1 MLTIQEAN
9 KVESMGH
16 EVHRGGKS
24 NSGIVSR
31 KQYFNEI
38 CLLSNC
44 WLQTTNTLDFK
55 VIPFR
60 IRPQSGTHLWSQILG
75 RLRLEDHLILGGE
88 DCSEKD
94 QRYLQSKYCLRI
106 SQ

>member
-16 EVHRGGKS
+16 EVHGGGKP
-24 NSGIVSR
+24 NNGIVSR
-31 KQYFNEI
+31 KQYFKEM
-38 CLLSNC
+38 CLFSNC

-60 IRPQSGTHLWSQILG
+60 IRPQSGTHLWSQVLG
-75 RLRLEDHLILGGE
+75 RLRLDNHLILGGQ

-94 QRYLQSKYCLRI
+94 QRYLQSKYCLRL
-106 SQ
+106 S

>member
-16 EVHRGGKS
+16 EVRGGGKP

-31 KQYFNEI
+31 KQYFKEI
-38 CLLSNC
+38 CLFSNC
-44 WLQTTNTLDFK
+44 SLQTTNTLDFK
-55 VIPFR
+55 VILFR
-60 IRPQSGTHLWSQILG
+60 VRPQSGTHLWSQILG
-75 RLRLEDHLILGGE
+75 RLKLENHLILGGQ

-94 QRYLQSKYCLRI
+94 QRYLQSKYCLRL
-106 SQ
+106 S